1 MNDKFDTKVVYIMQG
16 RYIARIYFIIL
27 IVISLFESR
36 IFEFMTLN
44 IFLAYIPFELCLL
57 LKLFKPKK
65 VIEWPLFIIFS
76 LIFLLMVPNT
86 FYMVTDLIHL
96 NQFTFNFYL
105 TLNLMEWIFFTYL
118 LLGVFFAL
126 YCMTLIYLELYY
138 FTSHQ
143 WINIILVAVVMF
155 LSGLGIYIGRFLRF
169 HSVFLINQPFKIIEN
184 VVSSLSGKSLIFILL
199 MVVLQATLFI
209 FAKGVRHT
217 Q

>member
-1 MNDKFDTKVVYIMQG
+1 
-16 RYIARIYFIIL
+16 
-27 IVISLFESR
+27 
-36 IFEFMTLN
+36 
-44 IFLAYIPFELCLL
+44 
-57 LKLFKPKK
+57 
-65 VIEWPLFIIFS
+65 
-76 LIFLLMVPNT
+76 
-86 FYMVTDLIHL
+86 MVTDLIHL

>member
-1 MNDKFDTKVVYIMQG
+1 MFTIKAVQT
-16 RYIARIYFIIL
+16 
-27 IVISLFESR
+27 E
-36 IFEFMTLN
+36 
-44 IFLAYIPFELCLL
+44 
-57 LKLFKPKK
+57 K

-118 LLGVFFAL
+118 LWCLLRTLL
-126 YCMTLIYLELYY
+126 YDLNLFGIVLLYFSPMDKYYPCGCSHVSEWIRNIYRTFLTLS
-138 FTSHQ
+138 F
-143 WINIILVAVVMF
+143 
-155 LSGLGIYIGRFLRF
+155 R
-169 HSVFLINQPFKIIEN
+169 FLINQPFKIIEN